1 MHQEWRRSRTVS
13 WCALSGSFFSTDIFT
28 SGKAHQ
34 QRFAGI
40 SDLEN
45 GDICSSRISSR
56 EDGDVDKKVSPK
68 SDPQKWGIHFEVTHS
83 KGFPKV
89 EKYCRGFLYSEK
101 KDICPLSLFIDQN
114 QF

>member
-1 MHQEWRRSRTVS
+1 MG
-13 WCALSGSFFSTDIFT
+13 LFSTDIFT
-28 SGKAHQ
+28 SSGKAH

-56 EDGDVDKKVSPK
+56 EDGDVDKKVSLK
-68 SDPQKWGIHFEVTHS
+68 SDPQKSGIHFEVTHS

-89 EKYCRGFLYSEK
+89 K
-101 KDICPLSLFIDQN
+101 
-114 QF
+114 

>member
-1 MHQEWRRSRTVS
+1 MCFEWV
-13 WCALSGSFFSTDIFT
+13 FFSTDIFT

-56 EDGDVDKKVSPK
+56 EDGDVNKKVSPK

-83 KGFPKV
+83 KGFPKL
-89 EKYCRGFLYSEK
+89 KKILSGFPLLRK
-101 KDICPLSLFIDQN
+101 KDTCPLSLSKSVKINFELAFVSN
-114 QF
+114 H